1 MESITPNPNQQGNDA
16 QKQQA
21 EALGAL
27 ISAYGLE
34 AADLV
39 AAIQNLAAAKQ
50 ATAIPPQK
58 GKSIYQDKE
67 TIYDDEHAFIYRR
80 GDTATKRYYLRI
92 YDENNKKPFI
102 KALGTT
108 DRVKAI
114 STARGIYQDIKGKI
128 ERGERL
134 KTITTEELISLYLE
148 GLQKK
153 ITDTPR
159 LGVTPESFRVKQYYL
174 RNWLEYIT
182 HLGYK
187 DTPIDK
193 IKAQK
198 TRDFG
203 YWLFSK
209 PKSTITPTHNT
220 PRSTEKINNNI
231 SEVLRAY
238 KQIAIR
244 DNYISKNQ
252 APEIDKLKE
261 QPDETHK
268 RDILT
273 IEQYDR
279 FWRYMLYR
287 WIKEKGITEVEKQKR
302 IIFYNTIGI
311 LYNTGLRP
319 KEFLGLRLN
328 EISINEA
335 DSKELQQTHLKLLV
349 RRENSKTGRSRV
361 VVAPIRKRVERIRA
375 AYKALGAEH
384 LPQDYLIFVYNSK
397 DRRQYTRQAL
407 YQRLQQVLTASGL
420 KEELEVEGKKVS
432 LYSSRHA
439 YITWRLRYGDT
450 PIHLLA
456 KAAGTSIEKIEK
468 TYGHIEVEKQT
479 EILTKNQGYAKS
491 AEVSLTTQFEADG
504 IAFTPEINIEEE
516 RANRI
521 NYK

>member
-1 MESITPNPNQQGNDA
+1 MESTTPNPNQQVSDGD
-16 QKQQA
+16 QKQKI
-21 EALGAL
+21 EVLGAL
-27 ISAYGLE
+27 ISAYGLD

-39 AAIQNLAAAKQ
+39 AAIQNLAAAKRAI
-50 ATAIPPQK
+50 ATPPEK

-67 TIYDDEHAFIYRR
+67 NIYDDEHAFIYRR

-92 YDENNKKPFI
+92 YDENNRKPFI

-108 DRVKAI
+108 DRIKAI
-114 STARGIYQDIKGKI
+114 ATARGIYQDIKGKI

-134 KTITTEELISLYLE
+134 KTITTEELISQYLE
-148 GLQKK
+148 TLRKK

-193 IKAQK
+193 IKPQK

-209 PKSTITPTHNT
+209 PKAGST
-220 PRSTEKINNNI
+220 PRSREKINNNI

-238 KQIAIR
+238 KNVAIR
-244 DNYISKNQ
+244 DNYIGKEQS
-252 APEIDKLKE
+252 PEIDKLKE
-261 QPDETHK
+261 QPDDTYK

-273 IEQYDR
+273 IEQYEK
-279 FWRYMLYR
+279 FWRFMLYR
-287 WIKEKGITEVEKQKR
+287 WIKEAGVKEVERQKR
-302 IIFYNTIGI
+302 IIFYNIIGI

-319 KEFLGLRLN
+319 KELLGLRIN
-328 EISINEA
+328 EITINEA
-335 DSKELQQTHLKLLV
+335 DNKELQKTHLKLLV

-361 VVAPIRKRVERIRA
+361 VVAPIRKRVERIKA
-375 AYKALGAEH
+375 AYKSLGAEH

-397 DRRQYTRQAL
+397 DRRQYTRQAI
-407 YQRLQQVLTASGL
+407 YQRLQEVLTQSGL
-420 KEELEVEGKKVS
+420 KEELEAEGKKVS

-439 YITWRLRYGDT
+439 YITWRLRYGNT

-456 KAAGTSIEKIEK
+456 KAAGTSVEKIEK

-479 EILTKNQGYAKS
+479 EILTRNQGYAKS
-491 AEVSLTTQFEADG
+491 AEVSLVTQFEEGG
-504 IAFTPEINIEEE
+504 IIFVPEINIEEE
-516 RANRI
+516 RSNRI
-521 NYK
+521 QPE

>member
-1 MESITPNPNQQGNDA
+1 MESSTPIPNQQGSDA
-16 QKQQA
+16 QKEQA

-27 ISAYGLE
+27 ISAYGLD

-39 AAIQNLAAAKQ
+39 AAIQNLAVAKQ
-50 ATAIPPQK
+50 ATAPPPEK

-92 YDENNKKPFI
+92 YDENNRKPFI

-108 DRVKAI
+108 DRVRAI
-114 STARGIYQDIKGKI
+114 ATARSIYQDIKGKI

-148 GLQKK
+148 TLRKK
-153 ITDTPR
+153 ITNTPR

-174 RNWLEYIT
+174 RNWLEYIAL
-182 HLGYK
+182 LGYK
-187 DTPIDK
+187 DTPINK
-193 IKAQK
+193 IKPQK

-203 YWLFSK
+203 YWLFGK
-209 PKSTITPTHNT
+209 PKSTITPAHNT

-231 SEVLRAY
+231 SEVLRVY
-238 KQIAIR
+238 KHIAIR

-252 APEIDKLKE
+252 VPEIDKLKE
-261 QPDETHK
+261 QPDETYK

-273 IEQYDR
+273 TEQYNR
-279 FWRYMLYR
+279 FWRFMLYN
-287 WIKEKGITEVEKQKR
+287 WIEEEGIKEVEKQKR
-302 IIFYNTIGI
+302 VIFYNIIGI

-319 KEFLGLRLN
+319 KELLGLRLN
-328 EISINEA
+328 EISINEV

-361 VVAPIRKRVERIRA
+361 VVAPIRERVERIKA
-375 AYKALGAEH
+375 AYKALGVEH

-407 YQRLQQVLTASGL
+407 YQRLQHILAQSGL
-420 KEELEVEGKKVS
+420 KEELEEEGKKVS

-439 YITWRLRYGDT
+439 YITWRLRFGGT

-479 EILTKNQGYAKS
+479 EILTRNQGYAKS
-491 AEVSLTTQFEADG
+491 AEVSLTTQFEEDG
-504 IAFTPEINIEEE
+504 IIFIPSINIEEE

-521 NYK
+521 KP

>member
-1 MESITPNPNQQGNDA
+1 MESSTPNPNQQAGDA
-16 QKQQA
+16 QQKQA

-50 ATAIPPQK
+50 ATAAPPQQ

-108 DRVKAI
+108 DRIKAI
-114 STARGIYQDIKGKI
+114 ATARGIYQDIKGKI
-128 ERGERL
+128 DRGERL
-134 KTITTEELISLYLE
+134 KTITSEELVSLYLAS
-148 GLQKK
+148 LQKK

-159 LGVTPESFRVKQYYL
+159 LGITPESFRVKEYYL
-174 RNWLEYIT
+174 RNWLEFIN
-182 HLGYK
+182 HLGYANA
-187 DTPIDK
+187 PIDK
-193 IKAQK
+193 IKPQK

-203 YWLFSK
+203 YWLLNK
-209 PKSTITPTHNT
+209 PKLTHDNT
-220 PRSTEKINNNI
+220 PRSAEKINNNI
-231 SEVLRAY
+231 SEVWRAY
-238 KQIAIR
+238 KNIAIR

-261 QPDETHK
+261 QPDETYK
-268 RDILT
+268 RDIFSL
-273 IEQYDR
+273 EEYDK
-279 FWRYMLYR
+279 FWKFMYYH
-287 WIKEKGITEVEKQKR
+287 WIREEGITEIEKQKR

-319 KEFLGLRLN
+319 KELLGLRLN

-335 DSKELQQTHLKLLV
+335 DTRELQETHMKLLV
-349 RRENSKTGRSRV
+349 RRDNSKTGRSRV
-361 VVAPIRKRVERIRA
+361 VVAPIRKRVERIKA
-375 AYKALGAEH
+375 AYKALGKEH
-384 LPQDYLIFVYNSK
+384 LPQDYLIFVSNSE

-407 YQRLQQVLTASGL
+407 YQRLQQVLTQSGL
-420 KEELEVEGKKVS
+420 KEELAVEGKKIS

-439 YITWRLRYGDT
+439 YICWRLRYGDT

-479 EILTKNQGYAKS
+479 AILTKNQGYAKA
-491 AEVSLTTQFEADG
+491 AEVSLTL
-504 IAFTPEINIEEE
+504 NISDDEG
-516 RANRI
+516 
-521 NYK
+521 

>member
-1 MESITPNPNQQGNDA
+1 MEGNTPTPNQQSSDA
-16 QKQQA
+16 QQQQA

-27 ISAYGLE
+27 ISAYGLD

-50 ATAIPPQK
+50 ATAAPPQK

-92 YDENNKKPFI
+92 YDDNNKKPFI

-114 STARGIYQDIKGKI
+114 ATARSIYQDIKGKI

-148 GLQKK
+148 TLRKK

-174 RNWLEYIT
+174 RNWFEYIT
-182 HLGYK
+182 HIGQK

-193 IKAQK
+193 IRPQK

-203 YWLFSK
+203 CWLFSK
-209 PKSTITPTHNT
+209 PRSLTASNNT
-220 PRSTEKINNNI
+220 PRSTEQINNNI

-238 KQIAIR
+238 KHIAVR

-252 APEIDKLKE
+252 VPEIDKLKE

-273 IEQYDR
+273 IEQYAR
-279 FWRYMLYR
+279 FWRFMLYR
-287 WIKEKGITEVEKQKR
+287 WIEEAEITEIEKQKR

-335 DSKELQQTHLKLLV
+335 DSKELQKTHLKILV

-361 VVAPIRKRVERIRA
+361 VVAPIRKRVERIKA
-375 AYKALGAEH
+375 AYKALGVEQ
-384 LPQDYLIFVYNSK
+384 LPQDYLVFVYNSK

-407 YQRLQQVLTASGL
+407 YQRLQQVLTQSGL
-420 KEELEVEGKKVS
+420 KDELEAEGKKVS

-479 EILTKNQGYAKS
+479 EILTRNQGYAKS
-491 AEVSLTTQFEADG
+491 AEVSLTTQFEEDA
-504 IAFTPEINIEEE
+504 ILFTPDINIEEE
-516 RANRI
+516 RENRI
-521 NYK
+521 NRQ

>member
-1 MESITPNPNQQGNDA
+1 MITG
-16 QKQQA
+16 
-21 EALGAL
+21 
-27 ISAYGLE
+27 
-34 AADLV
+34 
-39 AAIQNLAAAKQ
+39 
-50 ATAIPPQK
+50 
-58 GKSIYQDKE
+58 
-67 TIYDDEHAFIYRR
+67 
-80 GDTATKRYYLRI
+80 
-92 YDENNKKPFI
+92 
-102 KALGTT
+102 
-108 DRVKAI
+108 
-114 STARGIYQDIKGKI
+114 
-128 ERGERL
+128 
-134 KTITTEELISLYLE
+134 
-148 GLQKK
+148 
-153 ITDTPR
+153 TPR

-182 HLGYK
+182 HLGHK

-193 IKAQK
+193 IKPQK

-203 YWLFSK
+203 YWLFGK
-209 PKSTITPTHNT
+209 PKADNT

-238 KQIAIR
+238 KNIAIR

-273 IEQYDR
+273 IEQYAR
-279 FWRYMLYR
+279 FWRFMLYR
-287 WIKEKGITEVEKQKR
+287 WIEESGITETEKQKR

-319 KEFLGLRLN
+319 KELLGLRLN
-328 EISINEA
+328 EISINEV
-335 DSKELQQTHLKLLV
+335 DSKELQQIHLKLLV

-361 VVAPIRKRVERIRA
+361 VVAPIRKRVERIKN

-384 LPQDYLIFVYNSK
+384 LPKDYLVFVYNSK
-397 DRRQYTRQAL
+397 DRRQYTRQAI
-407 YQRLQQVLTASGL
+407 YQRLQQVLNQSGL
-420 KEELEVEGKKVS
+420 KEELEAEGKKVS

-439 YITWRLRYGDT
+439 YITWRLRFGGT

-479 EILTKNQGYAKS
+479 EILTRNQGYAKS
-491 AEVSLTTQFEADG
+491 AEVSLTTQFEEDG
-504 IAFTPEINIEEE
+504 IVFTPEINIEEE

-521 NYK
+521 NQH

>member
-1 MESITPNPNQQGNDA
+1 MASDTPSPNQQGNDA

-39 AAIQNLAAAKQ
+39 AAIQNLAAAKEAA
-50 ATAIPPQK
+50 ATPPEK

-80 GDTATKRYYLRI
+80 GDTTTKRYYLRI
-92 YDENNKKPFI
+92 YDENNRKPFI
-102 KALGTT
+102 KALGTA

-114 STARGIYQDIKGKI
+114 ATARGIYQEIKGKI

-134 KTITTEELISLYLE
+134 RTITTEELISLYLE
-148 GLQKK
+148 NLKKK
-153 ITDTPR
+153 ITNTPR
-159 LGVTPESFRVKQYYL
+159 LGLTPESYRVKQYYL
-174 RNWLEYIT
+174 RNWLEYIS

-193 IKAQK
+193 IKPHK

-209 PKSTITPTHNT
+209 PKGGNQPNT
-220 PRSTEKINNNI
+220 PRSAEKINNNI
-231 SEVLRAY
+231 SEVIRAY
-238 KQIAIR
+238 KNIAIR
-244 DNYISKNQ
+244 DNYISKNL
-252 APEIDKLKE
+252 APEIDRLKE
-261 QPDETHK
+261 QPDEGHK
-268 RDILT
+268 RDILS
-273 IEQYDR
+273 IEQYER
-279 FWRYMLYR
+279 FWRFMLYH
-287 WIKEKGITEVEKQKR
+287 WIKEEGINETERQKR
-302 IIFYNTIGI
+302 IIFYNIIGI

-319 KEFLGLRLN
+319 KELLGLRLN

-335 DSKELQQTHLKLLV
+335 DSKELQKTHLKLLV
-349 RRENSKTGRSRV
+349 RRDNSKTGRSRV
-361 VVAPIRKRVERIRA
+361 VVAPIRKRVERIKA

-384 LPQDYLIFVYNSK
+384 LPQDYLIFVFNSP

-407 YQRLQQVLTASGL
+407 HQRLRQVLQQSGL
-420 KEELEVEGKKVS
+420 QEELDAQQKKVS

-439 YITWRLRYGDT
+439 YITWRLRYGNT

-479 EILTKNQGYAKS
+479 EILTRNQGYAQS
-491 AEVSLTTQFEADG
+491 AEVSLTTQFEEDS
-504 IAFTPEINIEEE
+504 IAFTPDINIEEE

-521 NYK
+521 NQE